1 MARLWIVVDDTTS
14 SGGRVLTGST
24 VTDIDGKAVARVND
38 TATCPQHGGEYPIV
52 DGDETIIVDGQ
63 PVALHDSKLS
73 CGCTLVAVQQ
83 LHVYVD
89 EGAEQAATPAAPIT
103 QIPYDEAFILLAE
116 DTGKPLVNRLYKIYR
131 EDGSI
136 EEGKTDAKGLTHV
149 VNTDKAEALRVE
161 LGEEGPD
168 AEGGS

>member
-14 SGGRVLTGST
+14 SGGRVLTGSA
-24 VTDIDGKAVARVND
+24 VTDIDGKAVARIND

-89 EGAEQAATPAAPIT
+89 AGTEAAKAAAPIAT
-103 QIPYDEAFILLAE
+103 IPYDEAFILLAE

-136 EEGKTDAKGLTHV
+136 EDGKTDAKGLTHV
-149 VNTDKAEALRVE
+149 VDSDKAEALRVE

-168 AEGGS
+168 ATGES